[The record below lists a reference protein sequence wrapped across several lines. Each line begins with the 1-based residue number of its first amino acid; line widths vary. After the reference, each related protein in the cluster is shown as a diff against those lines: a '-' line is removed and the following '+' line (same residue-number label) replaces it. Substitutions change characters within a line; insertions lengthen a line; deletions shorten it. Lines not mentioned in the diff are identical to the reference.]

1 MEQNPTHLMTPFD
14 ELTSSRQLQTLKLL
28 LPYLPIDGQRM
39 LGIFIRLNELKNAIL
54 QFRGFPISSYSD
66 THSPT
71 RILNDLSPYLSKE
84 EAQQFEQISQLLQ
97 MMELF
102 QNMPSDSSGS
112 FSPDFFMGMLNP
124 EQKEMF
130 QAYDAMFSDT
140 INQMNVTASK
150 GGNTHERVDESSS
163 NAEHGSG
170 QARAD

>member
-71 RILNDLSPYLSKE
+71 RI
-84 EAQQFEQISQLLQ
+84 
-97 MMELF
+97 
-102 QNMPSDSSGS
+102 
-112 FSPDFFMGMLNP
+112 
-124 EQKEMF
+124 
-130 QAYDAMFSDT
+130 
-140 INQMNVTASK
+140 
-150 GGNTHERVDESSS
+150 
-163 NAEHGSG
+163 
-170 QARAD
+170 